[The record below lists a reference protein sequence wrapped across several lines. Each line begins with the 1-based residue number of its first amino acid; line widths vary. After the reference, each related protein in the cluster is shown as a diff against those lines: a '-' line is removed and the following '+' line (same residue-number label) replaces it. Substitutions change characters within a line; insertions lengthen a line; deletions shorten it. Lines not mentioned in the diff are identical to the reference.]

1 MLTFF
6 RRVSKSKIGTWI
18 MAAILIAIL
27 AGFAMSDLRNF
38 GSGNIGFG
46 MGSST
51 LAKVG
56 GQQVTEQEMQQAVD
70 RRLKEVRQQQPDA
83 NFAAIAGDFEPLLN
97 SLIDQK
103 TILAFADKFGF
114 RLSKRQIDAEIA
126 DLPGTKGL
134 NGKFS
139 EDAYQQFLS
148 RQKLS
153 DAEVREILGAE
164 MLQRMLLIP
173 VATDPRIPV
182 GMATPYASMLLEAR
196 EGEAA
201 AIPIDNFRAGLR
213 ATDADLQQFYTANR
227 ARYVVPEQRV
237 LRIARIGPEQVA
249 GVTVSDQEVAAA
261 YNANKAAYAASDTR
275 SLSQVVVPTQ
285 AAAAAIAAK
294 AKAGT
299 PLASAAGS
307 GGAVS
312 TLADQSRDAYAG
324 VAGAQAAAAVFSA
337 RQGETVG
344 PFKSD
349 FGWVVTR
356 VDSIKSKAGR
366 TLDQARS
373 EIAAKLNTDKRKQ
386 AIEDL
391 VDKLQNATDE
401 GANFTEAAAQAKLA
415 VTTTP
420 LITAA
425 GTSRTDASFKPP
437 AELAGVIKTGF
448 DIAPNDPP
456 EIIDLPEGKG
466 YAMVSP
472 AEVVP
477 AAPAPLASIREQV
490 TKDWTD
496 DQARQRAAAAARVI
510 AAKVGRG
517 MPLGQAMKEAGANL
531 PPIRPLSFRRL
542 QIATSQGPVPPVL
555 QMLFTLSQGKSR
567 MISDPKGAGYFVV
580 KVTKVVPGN
589 AMLQP
594 TLISRMQSELAQP
607 VQQEYAQ
614 QFIAAM
620 RAEMK
625 VKRNDAAI
633 AALKAK
639 LASSSE

>member
-56 GQQVTEQEMQQAVD
+56 GQQVTEQEMQQAVH

-126 DLPGTKGL
+126 DLPETKGL

-213 ATDADLQQFYTANR
+213 ATDADLQRFYTANR

-294 AKAGT
+294 AKAGD
-299 PLASAAGS
+299 SAGFGGRIGRSREHARRPEPRGLCRRRRRPGRGS
-307 GGAVS
+307 GVLGQARRNRR
-312 TLADQSRDAYAG
+312 ADSSPTSG
-324 VAGAQAAAAVFSA
+324 GSSP
-337 RQGETVG
+337 G
-344 PFKSD
+344 SI
-349 FGWVVTR
+349 
-356 VDSIKSKAGR
+356 SIKSKAGR

-490 TKDWTD
+490 
-496 DQARQRAAAAARVI
+496 
-510 AAKVGRG
+510 AKTGSTTRRGSVPRPRRGR
-517 MPLGQAMKEAGANL
+517 L
-531 PPIRPLSFRRL
+531 PPRL
-542 QIATSQGPVPPVL
+542 
-555 QMLFTLSQGKSR
+555 
-567 MISDPKGAGYFVV
+567 GAGCRS
-580 KVTKVVPGN
+580 
-589 AMLQP
+589 A
-594 TLISRMQSELAQP
+594 R
-607 VQQEYAQ
+607 
-614 QFIAAM
+614 
-620 RAEMK
+620 R
-625 VKRNDAAI
+625 
-633 AALKAK
+633 
-639 LASSSE
+639 